1 MADLE
6 SLPIAL
12 KDVGKKPSLA
22 GQAFGVLFVLLALG
36 AVALVTGLLLGG
48 VIQRPMASAVPF
60 IYVAAAGVL
69 ALGLRFIIGGAID
82 VLFLGVLGG
91 GLVGG
96 IGGVGLGF
104 FFTEMSKHG
113 PTGTMVGAAVGVGAG
128 AILRLRLVG
137 TLIFGLATAVAAYSL
152 GDPERLAD
160 REGSLLGPV
169 GFAPVGALTGVVL
182 TYRTIKE
189 QLKGGG
195 KDFWSLP

>member
-1 MADLE
+1 MAEVRCALRAIYRKRGASKRGRQRDAGKPSPLTSQVAGDSMADLE

-128 AILRLRLVG
+128 AILR
-137 TLIFGLATAVAAYSL
+137 
-152 GDPERLAD
+152 
-160 REGSLLGPV
+160 
-169 GFAPVGALTGVVL
+169 
-182 TYRTIKE
+182 
-189 QLKGGG
+189 
-195 KDFWSLP
+195 